1 MKLAFRAICA
11 IAAVG
16 AIMAVFRRGGTSPGV
31 RLGRM
36 PDIPGR
42 VGEARCHRSHRLRLP
57 VRPEPM
63 VDLRRLREGS
73 RFNRVGY
80 LMMGTLVALLFGLV
94 GLGMWASTLDG
105 AARDRRLYGRAWNQ
119 F

>member
-16 AIMAVFRRGGTSPGV
+16 AIMAIFGAVAPARGYVSAD
-31 RLGRM
+31 M

-42 VGEARCHRSHRLRLP
+42 VE
-57 VRPEPM
+57 RPDVIDHIDCGSLFGPSRWSTY
-63 VDLRRLREGS
+63 DGCEGS

-94 GLGMWASTLDG
+94 GLGMWASMRRR
-105 AARDRRLYGRAWNQ
+105 ARDRRLYGRAWNQ